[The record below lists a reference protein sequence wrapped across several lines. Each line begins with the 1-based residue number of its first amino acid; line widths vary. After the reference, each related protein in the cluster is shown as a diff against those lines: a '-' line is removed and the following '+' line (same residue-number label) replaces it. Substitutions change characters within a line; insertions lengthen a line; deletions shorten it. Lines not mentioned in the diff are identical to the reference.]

1 MVLTNL
7 TNLHGQRQGGEKFIP
22 ILIRSIVAGESV
34 KIHGTPDEIG
44 TRYYMHARN
53 AADAFLFILRNTIP
67 AMFPEALRPDRYNIA
82 GLEAIN
88 NLELALEI
96 AAIIGKPL
104 KYELTG
110 WDVKGRPGHDPH
122 YGLDPGKLLRLGW
135 KPPAD
140 FHESLESTVRWSL
153 AHPAWLMDD

>member
-1 MVLTNL
+1 MPVILTNL

-22 ILIRSIVAGESV
+22 IVIRSVLAGETV
-34 KIHGTPDEIG
+34 RIHGTPDEIG

-53 AADAFLFILRNTIP
+53 AADAFLFILRKTIP
-67 AMFPEALRPDRYNIA
+67 AMFPGALRPDRYNIA
-82 GLEAIN
+82 SPEPVN
-88 NLELALEI
+88 NLALALEI

-122 YGLDPGKLLRLGW
+122 YGLDVGKLLALGW
-135 KPPAD
+135 KPPVD
-140 FHESLESTVRWSL
+140 FHESLERTVRWTLEHPEWL
-153 AHPAWLMDD
+153 A